1 MGWDWIAP
9 TSSDPGIEDT
19 MVLSSTHPTPRLE
32 RSARRPADERRRPF
46 LALIADDT
54 LAVRETYGA
63 YIRFVGDDALA
74 ATNGLEAVR
83 LAFIWRPDVIV
94 LDLAMPRMTGWA
106 AIRVLR
112 SDPRTCRTPIV
123 ALSSQDTPE
132 GQAEALEA
140 GADVCLTKPCRKDDL
155 LQAIVCLLRRPSPR
169 DRDTA

>member
-9 TSSDPGIEDT
+9 TRGDHEIEDT
-19 MVLSSTHPTPRLE
+19 MVLTSTHPTPRLD
-32 RSARRPADERRRPF
+32 RSAPHPAGERRRPF

-54 LAVRETYGA
+54 LGVRETYGA
-63 YIRFVGDDALA
+63 YIRFIGDDAVS

-112 SDPRTCRTPIV
+112 SDPRTCRTPII
-123 ALSSQDTPE
+123 ALSSPDMPE
-132 GQAEALEA
+132 GPAEALEA
-140 GADVCLTKPCRKDDL
+140 GADVCLAKPCRKDDL
-155 LQAIVCLLRRPSPR
+155 LHAIVHLLRRPSR
-169 DRDTA
+169 LDRD